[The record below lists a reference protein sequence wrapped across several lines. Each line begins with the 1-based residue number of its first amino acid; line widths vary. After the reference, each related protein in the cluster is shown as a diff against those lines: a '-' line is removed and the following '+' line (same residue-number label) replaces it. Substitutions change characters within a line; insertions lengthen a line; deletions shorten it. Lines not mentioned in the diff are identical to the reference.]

1 MAIERQINIVVS
13 TKGNEKAE
21 ANIEKLNASV
31 KNLNQ
36 TNKEGVKDQKNFGNA
51 ILDNGGAMG
60 LLNDVTGGLAMT
72 VKDAAEATA
81 LFSKE
86 GKIMSA
92 VNKGIAYTQGLW
104 NAALAANPIG
114 LLVAAIAAVIA
125 AGYLLIKFFMDSAA
139 ANELAMNATKK
150 HTKELENQTAKA
162 TQSSEALKVKNNQLL
177 ALAKASGASAEEIR
191 RLTLQYANE
200 EVAVN
205 RANAVIAS
213 NTFIRERNTLAVL
226 KAKGVSEEAIAAQ
239 EKLTNASYKDL
250 QNANKILQGSYDK
263 RRDIINSAEVEIL
276 QSKTDA
282 SKKAKEQAALDLI
295 EQKKIDAEKIK
306 TAFEAEKT
314 FVENQLKLSKGSIDE
329 KRKIVLEDNKLS
341 KEDKNK
347 FLLDLQQQEID
358 LEEAHNKAIVDLN
371 KKYDDEKANRLADT
385 AVKKEELDYANQ
397 VLEIERIAQTELE
410 KQTLIEKLNEEHL
423 VRMGVAIKTDADK
436 KAAEA
441 AEAAKKE
448 MLLDEAI
455 KNAKRSALDT
465 GLNILQQFAGKNK
478 KVALGIL
485 AIQKGLAIADIVVGS
500 AKSIAAAQA
509 ALAATPAVI
518 GVVPNPAYAIQAAA
532 TVKGIAL
539 TKITAATSI
548 ASILAASIGQASSIN
563 SGGGGGGGSSSGG
576 GGGGAVPAPSFN
588 LVQGTGS
595 NQIAQ
600 GLATERRPVQA
611 YVVASQMTTA
621 QSLERNIIDRA
632 TL

>member
-1 MAIERQINIVVS
+1 MIEKQINIVVS

-104 NAALAANPIG
+104 NAAMAANPIG
-114 LLVAAIAAVIA
+114 LLVAAIATVIA

-239 EKLTNASYKDL
+239 EKLTQATYKDL

-263 RRDIINSAEVEIL
+263 RRDIINSAEVETL
-276 QSKTDA
+276 QTKTDA
-282 SKKAKEQAALDLI
+282 TKKANEDAKAKAAENAKILKEA
-295 EQKKIDAEKIK
+295 
-306 TAFEAEKT
+306 
-314 FVENQLKLSKGSIDE
+314 
-329 KRKIVLEDNKLS
+329 R
-341 KEDKNK
+341 
-347 FLLDLQQQEID
+347 
-358 LEEAHNKAIVDLN
+358 
-371 KKYDDEKANRLADT
+371 EKANA
-385 AVKKEELDYANQ
+385 
-397 VLEIERIAQTELE
+397 ERIADEQNFAKILRD
-410 KQTLIEKLNEEHL
+410 KQIEQGSIAQDDAENARKENEE
-423 VRMGVAIKTDADK
+423 R
-436 KAAEA
+436 
-441 AEAAKKE
+441 
-448 MLLDEAI
+448 LLTTQE
-455 KNAKRSALDT
+455 
-465 GLNILQQFAGKNK
+465 
-478 KVALGIL
+478 L
-485 AIQKGLAIADIVVGS
+485 AIQKENEAFLIKKERAIAQGLETQDLETQHLNRLNDINLEAQQIDYDNKKKASDKELNDAKIVAENKESLLKSNLSNINTILNVGGKKFAKIQKALAIAEIVRDTIRAVNAATGNEIKVPAFIGTIPNPVKPAS
-500 AKSIAAAQA
+500 LISTITGIGAVLAKS
-509 ALAATPAVI
+509 
-518 GVVPNPAYAIQAAA
+518 
-532 TVKGIAL
+532 
-539 TKITAATSI
+539 
-548 ASILAASIGQASSIN
+548 AASIVAITSDSSST
-563 SGGGGGGGSSSGG
+563 SGGGATSSSLGG
-576 GGGGAVPAPSFN
+576 GGGGAPAPSFN

>member
-1 MAIERQINIVVS
+1 MIEKQINIVVS

-31 KNLNQ
+31 KSLNQ
-36 TNKEGVKDQKNFGNA
+36 TNKDATKESKNFGNA

-104 NAALAANPIG
+104 NAAMAANPIG

-139 ANELAMNATKK
+139 ANEAAMAATKK

-162 TQSSEALKVKNNQLL
+162 TQSSEALKVKNNQLA

-191 RLTLQYANE
+191 KLTLQHANE

-263 RRDIINSAEVEIL
+263 RRDIINSAEVETL
-276 QSKTDA
+276 QTKTDA
-282 SKKAKEQAALDLI
+282 TKKANEDAKAKAAENAKILKEAR
-295 EQKKIDAEKIK
+295 EK
-306 TAFEAEKT
+306 
-314 FVENQLKLSKGSIDE
+314 EN
-329 KRKIVLEDNKLS
+329 
-341 KEDKNK
+341 
-347 FLLDLQQQEID
+347 
-358 LEEAHNKAIVDLN
+358 A
-371 KKYDDEKANRLADT
+371 
-385 AVKKEELDYANQ
+385 
-397 VLEIERIAQTELE
+397 ERIADEQNFAKILRD
-410 KQTLIEKLNEEHL
+410 KQIEQGAIAQDDAENARKENEE
-423 VRMGVAIKTDADK
+423 R
-436 KAAEA
+436 
-441 AEAAKKE
+441 
-448 MLLDEAI
+448 LLTTQE
-455 KNAKRSALDT
+455 
-465 GLNILQQFAGKNK
+465 
-478 KVALGIL
+478 L
-485 AIQKGLAIADIVVGS
+485 AIQKENEAFLIKKERAIAQGLETQDLETQHLNRLNDINLEAQQIDYDNKKKASDKELNDAKIVAENKESLLKSNLSNINTILNVGGKKFAKIQKALAIAEIVRDTIRSVNAATGNEIKVPAFIGTIPNPVKPAS
-500 AKSIAAAQA
+500 LISTITGIGAVLAKS
-509 ALAATPAVI
+509 
-518 GVVPNPAYAIQAAA
+518 
-532 TVKGIAL
+532 
-539 TKITAATSI
+539 
-548 ASILAASIGQASSIN
+548 AASIVAITSDSSST
-563 SGGGGGGGSSSGG
+563 SGGGATSSSLGG
-576 GGGGAVPAPSFN
+576 GGGGAPAPSFN

-595 NQIAQ
+595 NQIAE

>member
-1 MAIERQINIVVS
+1 MAIEKQINIVVS

-31 KNLNQ
+31 KSLNQ
-36 TNKEGVKDQKNFGNA
+36 TNKDATKESKNFGNA

-104 NAALAANPIG
+104 NAAMAANPIG

-139 ANELAMNATKK
+139 ANEAAMAATKK

-263 RRDIINSAEVEIL
+263 RRDIINAAEVETL
-276 QSKTDA
+276 QTKTDA
-282 SKKAKEQAALDLI
+282 TKKANEDAKAKAAENAKILKEA
-295 EQKKIDAEKIK
+295 
-306 TAFEAEKT
+306 
-314 FVENQLKLSKGSIDE
+314 
-329 KRKIVLEDNKLS
+329 R
-341 KEDKNK
+341 
-347 FLLDLQQQEID
+347 
-358 LEEAHNKAIVDLN
+358 
-371 KKYDDEKANRLADT
+371 EKANAESRARSIVLLKELSVDT
-385 AVKKEELDYANQ
+385 N
-397 VLEIERIAQTELE
+397 
-410 KQTLIEKLNEEHL
+410 
-423 VRMGVAIKTDADK
+423 
-436 KAAEA
+436 
-441 AEAAKKE
+441 
-448 MLLDEAI
+448 
-455 KNAKRSALDT
+455 
-465 GLNILQQFAGKNK
+465 
-478 KVALGIL
+478 
-485 AIQKGLAIADIVVGS
+485 
-500 AKSIAAAQA
+500 
-509 ALAATPAVI
+509 
-518 GVVPNPAYAIQAAA
+518 
-532 TVKGIAL
+532 
-539 TKITAATSI
+539 TKIH
-548 ASILAASIGQASSIN
+548 
-563 SGGGGGGGSSSGG
+563 
-576 GGGGAVPAPSFN
+576 
-588 LVQGTGS
+588 
-595 NQIAQ
+595 
-600 GLATERRPVQA
+600 R
-611 YVVASQMTTA
+611 
-621 QSLERNIIDRA
+621 
-632 TL
+632 

>member
-1 MAIERQINIVVS
+1 MIEKQINIVVS
-13 TKGNEKAE
+13 TKGSEKAE

-31 KNLNQ
+31 KSLNQ

-104 NAALAANPIG
+104 NAAMAANPIG

-139 ANELAMNATKK
+139 ANEAAMAATKK

-191 RLTLQYANE
+191 KLTLQYANE

-250 QNANKILQGSYDK
+250 QNANKILQDSYDK
-263 RRDIINSAEVEIL
+263 RRDIINSAEVETL
-276 QSKTDA
+276 QTKTDA
-282 SKKAKEQAALDLI
+282 TKKANEDAKAKAEENAKILKEAR
-295 EQKKIDAEKIK
+295 EK
-306 TAFEAEKT
+306 
-314 FVENQLKLSKGSIDE
+314 EN
-329 KRKIVLEDNKLS
+329 
-341 KEDKNK
+341 
-347 FLLDLQQQEID
+347 
-358 LEEAHNKAIVDLN
+358 A
-371 KKYDDEKANRLADT
+371 
-385 AVKKEELDYANQ
+385 
-397 VLEIERIAQTELE
+397 ERIADEQNFAKILRD
-410 KQTLIEKLNEEHL
+410 KQIEQGAIAQDDAENARKENEE
-423 VRMGVAIKTDADK
+423 R
-436 KAAEA
+436 
-441 AEAAKKE
+441 
-448 MLLDEAI
+448 LLTTQE
-455 KNAKRSALDT
+455 
-465 GLNILQQFAGKNK
+465 
-478 KVALGIL
+478 L
-485 AIQKGLAIADIVVGS
+485 AIQKENEAFLIKKERAIAQGLETQDLETQHLNRLNDINLEAQQIDYENKKKASDKELNDAKIVAENKESLLKSNLSNINTILNVGGKKFAKIQKALAIAEIVRDTIRAVNAATGNEIKVPAFIGTIPNPVKPAS
-500 AKSIAAAQA
+500 LISTITGIGAVLAKS
-509 ALAATPAVI
+509 
-518 GVVPNPAYAIQAAA
+518 
-532 TVKGIAL
+532 
-539 TKITAATSI
+539 
-548 ASILAASIGQASSIN
+548 AASIVAITSDSSS
-563 SGGGGGGGSSSGG
+563 SGGGATSSSLGG
-576 GGGGAVPAPSFN
+576 GGGGAPAPSFN

>member
-1 MAIERQINIVVS
+1 MAIEKQINIVVS

-31 KNLNQ
+31 KSLNQ
-36 TNKEGVKDQKNFGNA
+36 TNKDATKESKNFGNA

-104 NAALAANPIG
+104 NAAMAANPIG
-114 LLVAAIAAVIA
+114 LLVAAIATVIA

-239 EKLTNASYKDL
+239 EKLTQATYKDL

-263 RRDIINSAEVEIL
+263 RRDIINSAEVETL
-276 QSKTDA
+276 QTKTDA
-282 SKKAKEQAALDLI
+282 TKKANEDAKAKAAENAKILKEA
-295 EQKKIDAEKIK
+295 
-306 TAFEAEKT
+306 
-314 FVENQLKLSKGSIDE
+314 
-329 KRKIVLEDNKLS
+329 R
-341 KEDKNK
+341 
-347 FLLDLQQQEID
+347 
-358 LEEAHNKAIVDLN
+358 
-371 KKYDDEKANRLADT
+371 EKANA
-385 AVKKEELDYANQ
+385 
-397 VLEIERIAQTELE
+397 ERIADEQNFAKILRD
-410 KQTLIEKLNEEHL
+410 KQIEQGSIAQDDAENARKENEE
-423 VRMGVAIKTDADK
+423 R
-436 KAAEA
+436 
-441 AEAAKKE
+441 
-448 MLLDEAI
+448 LLTTQE
-455 KNAKRSALDT
+455 
-465 GLNILQQFAGKNK
+465 
-478 KVALGIL
+478 L
-485 AIQKGLAIADIVVGS
+485 AIQKENEAFLIKKERAIAQGLETQDLETQHLNRLNDINLEAQQIDYDNKKKASDKELNDAKIVAENKESLLKSNLSNINTILNVGGKKFAKIQKALAIAEIVRDTIRAVNAATGNEIKVPAFIGTIPNPVKPAS
-500 AKSIAAAQA
+500 LISTITGIGAVLAKS
-509 ALAATPAVI
+509 
-518 GVVPNPAYAIQAAA
+518 
-532 TVKGIAL
+532 
-539 TKITAATSI
+539 
-548 ASILAASIGQASSIN
+548 AASIVAITSDSSST
-563 SGGGGGGGSSSGG
+563 SGGGATSSSLGG
-576 GGGGAVPAPSFN
+576 GGGGAPAPSFN

>member
-1 MAIERQINIVVS
+1 MIEKQINIVVS

-104 NAALAANPIG
+104 NAAMAANPIG

-139 ANELAMNATKK
+139 ANEAAMAATKK

-226 KAKGVSEEAIAAQ
+226 KANDASDEAIAAQ

-282 SKKAKEQAALDLI
+282 TKKANEDAKAKAAENAKILKEAR
-295 EQKKIDAEKIK
+295 EK
-306 TAFEAEKT
+306 
-314 FVENQLKLSKGSIDE
+314 EN
-329 KRKIVLEDNKLS
+329 
-341 KEDKNK
+341 
-347 FLLDLQQQEID
+347 
-358 LEEAHNKAIVDLN
+358 A
-371 KKYDDEKANRLADT
+371 
-385 AVKKEELDYANQ
+385 
-397 VLEIERIAQTELE
+397 ERIADEQNFAKILRD
-410 KQTLIEKLNEEHL
+410 KQIEQGAIAQDDAENARKENEE
-423 VRMGVAIKTDADK
+423 R
-436 KAAEA
+436 
-441 AEAAKKE
+441 
-448 MLLDEAI
+448 LLTTQE
-455 KNAKRSALDT
+455 
-465 GLNILQQFAGKNK
+465 
-478 KVALGIL
+478 L
-485 AIQKGLAIADIVVGS
+485 AIQKENEAFLIKKERAIAQGLETQDLETQHLNRLNDINLEAQQIDYENKKKASDKELNDAKIVAENKESLLKSNLSNINTILNVGGKKFAKIQKALAIAEIVRDTIRAVNAATGNEIKVPAFIGVAPNPVKPAS
-500 AKSIAAAQA
+500 LISTITGIGAVLAKS
-509 ALAATPAVI
+509 
-518 GVVPNPAYAIQAAA
+518 
-532 TVKGIAL
+532 
-539 TKITAATSI
+539 
-548 ASILAASIGQASSIN
+548 AASIVAITSDSSST
-563 SGGGGGGGSSSGG
+563 SGGGATSSSLGG
-576 GGGGAVPAPSFN
+576 GGGGAPAPSFN

>member
-1 MAIERQINIVVS
+1 
-13 TKGNEKAE
+13 
-21 ANIEKLNASV
+21 
-31 KNLNQ
+31 
-36 TNKEGVKDQKNFGNA
+36 
-51 ILDNGGAMG
+51 MG

-104 NAALAANPIG
+104 NAAMAANPIG
-114 LLVAAIAAVIA
+114 LLVAAIATVIA

-239 EKLTNASYKDL
+239 EKLTQATYKDL

-263 RRDIINSAEVEIL
+263 RRDIINSAEVETL
-276 QSKTDA
+276 QTKTDA
-282 SKKAKEQAALDLI
+282 TKKANEDAKAKAAENAKILKEA
-295 EQKKIDAEKIK
+295 
-306 TAFEAEKT
+306 
-314 FVENQLKLSKGSIDE
+314 
-329 KRKIVLEDNKLS
+329 R
-341 KEDKNK
+341 
-347 FLLDLQQQEID
+347 
-358 LEEAHNKAIVDLN
+358 
-371 KKYDDEKANRLADT
+371 EKANA
-385 AVKKEELDYANQ
+385 
-397 VLEIERIAQTELE
+397 ERIADEQNFAKILRD
-410 KQTLIEKLNEEHL
+410 KQIEQGSIAQDDAENARKENEE
-423 VRMGVAIKTDADK
+423 R
-436 KAAEA
+436 
-441 AEAAKKE
+441 
-448 MLLDEAI
+448 LLTTQE
-455 KNAKRSALDT
+455 
-465 GLNILQQFAGKNK
+465 
-478 KVALGIL
+478 L
-485 AIQKGLAIADIVVGS
+485 AIQKENEAFLIKKERAIAQGLETQDLETQHLNRLNDINLEAQQIDYDNKKKASDKELNDAKIVAENKESLLKSNLSNINTILNVGGKKFAKIQKALAIAEIVRDTIRAVNAATGNEIKVPAFIGTIPNPVKPAS
-500 AKSIAAAQA
+500 LISTITGIGAVLAKS
-509 ALAATPAVI
+509 
-518 GVVPNPAYAIQAAA
+518 
-532 TVKGIAL
+532 
-539 TKITAATSI
+539 
-548 ASILAASIGQASSIN
+548 AASIVAITSDSSST
-563 SGGGGGGGSSSGG
+563 SGGGATSSSLGG
-576 GGGGAVPAPSFN
+576 GGGGAPAPSFN

>member
-1 MAIERQINIVVS
+1 MIEKQINIVVS

-104 NAALAANPIG
+104 NAAMAANPSG
-114 LLVAAIAAVIA
+114 LLVAAIATVIA

-239 EKLTNASYKDL
+239 EKLTQATYKDL

-282 SKKAKEQAALDLI
+282 TKKANEDAKAKAAENAKILKEA
-295 EQKKIDAEKIK
+295 
-306 TAFEAEKT
+306 
-314 FVENQLKLSKGSIDE
+314 
-329 KRKIVLEDNKLS
+329 R
-341 KEDKNK
+341 
-347 FLLDLQQQEID
+347 
-358 LEEAHNKAIVDLN
+358 
-371 KKYDDEKANRLADT
+371 EKANA
-385 AVKKEELDYANQ
+385 
-397 VLEIERIAQTELE
+397 ERIADEQNFAKILRD
-410 KQTLIEKLNEEHL
+410 KQIEQGSIAQDDAENARKENEE
-423 VRMGVAIKTDADK
+423 R
-436 KAAEA
+436 
-441 AEAAKKE
+441 
-448 MLLDEAI
+448 LLTTQE
-455 KNAKRSALDT
+455 
-465 GLNILQQFAGKNK
+465 
-478 KVALGIL
+478 L
-485 AIQKGLAIADIVVGS
+485 AIQKENEAFLIKKERAIAQGLETQDLETQHLNRLNDINLEAQQIDYDNKKKASDKELNDAKIVAENKESLLKSNLSNINTILNVGGKKFAKIQKALAIAEIVRDTIRAVNAATGNEIKVPAFIGTIPNPVKPAS
-500 AKSIAAAQA
+500 LISTITGIGAVLAKS
-509 ALAATPAVI
+509 
-518 GVVPNPAYAIQAAA
+518 
-532 TVKGIAL
+532 
-539 TKITAATSI
+539 
-548 ASILAASIGQASSIN
+548 AASIVAITSDSSST
-563 SGGGGGGGSSSGG
+563 SGGGATSSSLGG
-576 GGGGAVPAPSFN
+576 GGGGAPAPSFN

>member
-1 MAIERQINIVVS
+1 MIEKQINIVVS
-13 TKGNEKAE
+13 TKGSEKAE
-21 ANIEKLNASV
+21 ANIAKLTTRVETLSSANAVTKKTFDSSR
-31 KNLNQ
+31 
-36 TNKEGVKDQKNFGNA
+36 DA
-51 ILDNGGAMG
+51 ILESTGATDALDKATNGLGSTVLRAALNSS
-60 LLNDVTGGLAMT
+60 LL
-72 VKDAAEATA
+72 
-81 LFSKE
+81 SKE
-86 GKIMSA
+86 GKIMSV
-92 VNKGIAYTQGLW
+92 VNKGLAYTQGLW
-104 NAALAANPIG
+104 NAAMAANPIG

-139 ANELAMNATKK
+139 ANEAAMAATKK

-276 QSKTDA
+276 QSKTDNT
-282 SKKAKEQAALDLI
+282 KKANEQAALDLI
-295 EQKKIDAEKIK
+295 EQEKIAAEKIK

-341 KEDKNK
+341 KEDRNK

-371 KKYDDEKANRLADT
+371 KRYDDEKANRLADT

-397 VLEIERIAQTELE
+397 VLEIERIAETELE

-423 VRMGVAIKTDADK
+423 IRMGVAKKTDADK
-436 KAAEA
+436 KEAEDKAAA
-441 AEAAKKE
+441 DKE
-448 MLLDEAI
+448 IEI
-455 KNAKRSALDT
+455 AKRVLEQKKSLQDAQINLASSAV
-465 GLNILQQFAGKNK
+465 GLLGAIAGKNK
-478 KVALGIL
+478 ALQKASIVAENAIGIGKMFITTAASNVKATAEGAALSFSTGGASLG
-485 AIQKGLAIADIVVGS
+485 
-500 AKSIAAAQA
+500 IAAALVASNNVSLGLNVASSLVATQK
-509 ALAATPAVI
+509 ALAA
-518 GVVPNPAYAIQAAA
+518 
-532 TVKGIAL
+532 L
-539 TKITAATSI
+539 
-548 ASILAASIGQASSIN
+548 
-563 SGGGGGGGSSSGG
+563 GG
-576 GGGGAVPAPSFN
+576 GGGGAGGGNNSGAKGAPAPSFN

-595 NQIAQ
+595 NQIAE

-611 YVVASQMTTA
+611 YVVASQVSTA
-621 QSLERNIIDRA
+621 QSLDRNIIDRA

>member
-139 ANELAMNATKK
+139 ANEAAMNATKK

-263 RRDIINSAEVEIL
+263 RRDIINSAEVETL
-276 QSKTDA
+276 QTKTDA
-282 SKKAKEQAALDLI
+282 TKKANDDAKAKAEENAKILKEAKDKAN
-295 EQKKIDAEKIK
+295 AEKI
-306 TAFEAEKT
+306 A
-314 FVENQLKLSKGSIDE
+314 DE
-329 KRKIVLEDNKLS
+329 QNFAKILR
-341 KEDKNK
+341 DK
-347 FLLDLQQQEID
+347 Q
-358 LEEAHNKAIVDLN
+358 
-371 KKYDDEKANRLADT
+371 
-385 AVKKEELDYANQ
+385 
-397 VLEIERIAQTELE
+397 IEQGAIAQDDAENARKE
-410 KQTLIEKLNEEHL
+410 NEE
-423 VRMGVAIKTDADK
+423 R
-436 KAAEA
+436 
-441 AEAAKKE
+441 
-448 MLLDEAI
+448 LLSTQE
-455 KNAKRSALDT
+455 
-465 GLNILQQFAGKNK
+465 
-478 KVALGIL
+478 L
-485 AIQKGLAIADIVVGS
+485 AIQKENEAFLIKKERAIEQGLETEDLEIQHLNKLNDINLEAQQIDYDNKKKAADKELNDAKIVAENKETLLKANLSNINTILNVGGKKFAKIQKALAIAEIVRDTIRSVNAATGNEIKVPAFIGTIPNPVKPAS
-500 AKSIAAAQA
+500 LISTITGIGAVLAKS
-509 ALAATPAVI
+509 
-518 GVVPNPAYAIQAAA
+518 
-532 TVKGIAL
+532 
-539 TKITAATSI
+539 
-548 ASILAASIGQASSIN
+548 AASIVAITSDSSS
-563 SGGGGGGGSSSGG
+563 SGGGATSSSLGG
-576 GGGGAVPAPSFN
+576 GGGGAPAPSFN

-595 NQIAQ
+595 NQIAE

-611 YVVASQMTTA
+611 YVVASQVSTA
-621 QSLERNIIDRA
+621 QSLQRNIIDRA

>member
-1 MAIERQINIVVS
+1 MAIEKQINIVVS
-13 TKGNEKAE
+13 TKGSEKAE
-21 ANIEKLNASV
+21 ANIAKLTTRVETLSSANTVTKKTFDSSR
-31 KNLNQ
+31 
-36 TNKEGVKDQKNFGNA
+36 DA
-51 ILDNGGAMG
+51 ILESTGATDALDKATNGLGSTVLRAALNSS
-60 LLNDVTGGLAMT
+60 LL
-72 VKDAAEATA
+72 
-81 LFSKE
+81 SKE
-86 GKIMSA
+86 GKIMSV
-92 VNKGIAYTQGLW
+92 VNKGLAYTQWLW
-104 NAALAANPIG
+104 NAAMAANPIG

-139 ANELAMNATKK
+139 ANEAAMAATKK

-200 EVAVN
+200 EIAVN

-226 KAKGVSEEAIAAQ
+226 KSKGVSEEAIAAQ

-263 RRDIINSAEVEIL
+263 KRDIINSAEVEIL
-276 QSKTDA
+276 QSKTNNT
-282 SKKAKEQAALDLI
+282 KKTNEQAALDLI
-295 EQKKIDAEKIK
+295 EQKKIEAEKIK

-341 KEDKNK
+341 KEDRNK

-358 LEEAHNKAIVDLN
+358 LEESHNKAIADLN
-371 KKYDDEKANRLADT
+371 KRYDDEKANRLADT
-385 AVKKEELDYANQ
+385 AVKKEELDYANR

-423 VRMGVAIKTDADK
+423 ARMGVAIKTDADK
-436 KAAEA
+436 KAAEDKA
-441 AEAAKKE
+441 KSDKELNDARIVAENKEALLKTNLSNVNTILNVGGKRFAK
-448 MLLDEAI
+448 
-455 KNAKRSALDT
+455 
-465 GLNILQQFAGKNK
+465 
-478 KVALGIL
+478 
-485 AIQKGLAIADIVVGS
+485 IQKALAIAEIVRDTIRAVNAATGNEIKVPAFIGVAPNPVKPAS
-500 AKSIAAAQA
+500 LISTITGIGAVLAKS
-509 ALAATPAVI
+509 
-518 GVVPNPAYAIQAAA
+518 
-532 TVKGIAL
+532 
-539 TKITAATSI
+539 
-548 ASILAASIGQASSIN
+548 AASIVAITSDSSS
-563 SGGGGGGGSSSGG
+563 SGGGATSSSLGG
-576 GGGGAVPAPSFN
+576 GGGGAPAPSFN

-595 NQIAQ
+595 NQIAE

-611 YVVASQMTTA
+611 YVVASQVSTA
-621 QSLERNIIDRA
+621 QSLQRNIIDRA